1 MFVCFQFSH
10 FNTKHIHLQNL
21 HLVSYS
27 VLPVSEPVTLEPGL
41 SRALPSLQPPQEQ
54 FTASVPACA
63 SSGSHPSLVLS
74 CGPAQHQAPVGYLVY
89 SVASTLLGGQK
100 ALLVM
105 TVQVKEPFFRR
116 LQASGFCTS
125 TVHLIRVPWSWC
137 GCRLSSGPVPAYP
150 WYACTA
156 PV

>member
-1 MFVCFQFSH
+1 MFPVF
-10 FNTKHIHLQNL
+10 TLQHQTHPPPKPSSGL
-21 HLVSYS
+21 ILCATS
-27 VLPVSEPVTLEPGL
+27 LGACDTRAWPFPG
-41 SRALPSLQPPQEQ
+41 PSL
-54 FTASVPACA
+54 TATSPRAVHSQCA

-74 CGPAQHQAPVGYLVY
+74 CGPAQHQPPVGYLVY

-100 ALLVM
+100 ALLVI

-137 GCRLSSGPVPAYP
+137 GCRLSSGPIPAYP